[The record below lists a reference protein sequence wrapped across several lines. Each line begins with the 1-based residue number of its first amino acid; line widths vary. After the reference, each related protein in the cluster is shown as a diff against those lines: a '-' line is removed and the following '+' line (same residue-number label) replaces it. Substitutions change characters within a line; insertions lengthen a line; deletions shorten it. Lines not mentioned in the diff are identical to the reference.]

1 MANQLCGMPADK
13 EHNTMKINDIFDL
26 SKYDDAY
33 KFVSENEGTTIE
45 YLGDDKYKIVKLS
58 TPSVEELSAQKRS
71 ERDVVLQS
79 TDIYMLS
86 DFPISDEQRE
96 LYKQYRQYLRD
107 LPTAESFPE
116 VKVMSFEEWGQ
127 WIGA

>member
-1 MANQLCGMPADK
+1 MLKFA
-13 EHNTMKINDIFDL
+13 KII
-26 SKYDDAY
+26 
-33 KFVSENEGTTIE
+33 NEGTKQCEVGAGTNSRFYQSIGMIE
-45 YLGDDKYKIVKLS
+45 QDVEQAYNSSWYLRGYAPAKPELD
-58 TPSVEELSAQKRS
+58 VEELSAQKRS

>member
-1 MANQLCGMPADK
+1 
-13 EHNTMKINDIFDL
+13 MKINDIFDL